1 MMVFNSIVK
10 YIHEDGVSKQIDIS
24 EGDEFTS
31 SYSKDVFLSWDNN
44 ICKLAVFPYIS
55 TPHLTPSCFS
65 LPASE
70 QEASLYGQSLSQLL
84 QEKLKDTEEAGAKKA
99 LTDLQVVVLWTR
111 RFLGFVVFGLWQCSS
126 YAVIIYLTVNTVEV
140 QRIVSEVSFL
150 RTLAGSIPSLAV
162 TIINAMSP
170 AIIGK

>member
-1 MMVFNSIVK
+1 MNSHPRTARMFFSLGTIT
-10 YIHEDGVSKQIDIS
+10 YVSWLC
-24 EGDEFTS
+24 FHTS
-31 SYSKDVFLSWDNN
+31 QRR
-44 ICKLAVFPYIS
+44 

-70 QEASLYGQSLSQLL
+70 QEVSLYGQSLSQLL

-111 RFLGFVVFGLWQCSS
+111 RFFGFVVFGLWQCSS